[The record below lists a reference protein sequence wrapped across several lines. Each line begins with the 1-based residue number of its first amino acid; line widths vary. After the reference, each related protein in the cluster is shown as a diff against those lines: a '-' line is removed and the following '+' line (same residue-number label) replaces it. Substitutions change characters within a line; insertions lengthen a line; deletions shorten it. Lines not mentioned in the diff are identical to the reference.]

1 MEFIVKYWL
10 EFLFSLVI
18 AFIGYVAHKLGRYYK
33 TIETSV
39 TGVRVLLKTRIIEE
53 YNHVKQAQCISMYQ
67 KQTILELYQEY
78 KKLGGNGLID
88 DIMEQIDNIPIS
100 KD

>member
-1 MEFIVKYWL
+1 MDFIVKYWI

-18 AFIGYVAHKLGRYYK
+18 AFIGYIVHRLGRYYK

-53 YNHVKQAQCISMYQ
+53 YNRVKQARQISMYQ
-67 KQTILELYQEY
+67 RQTILDLYQEY

-88 DIMEQIDNIPIS
+88 DIMEQIDSIPIS